1 MPGCTDGG
9 PIDRRCPASDSPLGF
24 LISILIAVPPKLLG
38 SRPDLAARM
47 STVPEPAL
55 GTRPRSV
62 VERYGRLGVRKTCR
76 WRVHDRAWGSGRYER
91 DDRSVDGLDVA
102 SVRER

>member
-1 MPGCTDGG
+1 MPGCTGGG

-55 GTRPRSV
+55 GGSPGRRV
-62 VERYGRLGVRKTCR
+62 RY
-76 WRVHDRAWGSGRYER
+76 
-91 DDRSVDGLDVA
+91 
-102 SVRER
+102 